1 MAGIWAR
8 FRSEARWRWRGWLAL
23 AVLVGV
29 GGGAV
34 LGIVAG
40 ARRTDS
46 AYERFVAESSPAD
59 YLVASGYFAVGR
71 PIDPRDGRA
80 SAGCAG
86 QHGGELSACA
96 GAHEFGA

>member
-1 MAGIWAR
+1 M
-8 FRSEARWRWRGWLAL
+8 

-71 PIDPRDGRA
+71 PIDLATVARQPGVRA
-80 SAGCAG
+80 K
-86 QHGGELSACA
+86 HGGELSACA